1 MGYKFLHLS
10 FKLDFSLAIPAE
22 HSAYIQ
28 SPLFDQNGW
37 SIWHGTSH
45 LLPVVRSF
53 VRSFSGFVSPWD
65 CRGPYLWRISTTLLN
80 LRHAGSIWHYGTVR
94 VVVAIAEKKKKKK
107 NERGK
112 WKRSGVVSGFIR
124 LLRNE
129 SSENGRVRVD
139 HKKRITTASR
149 RCRYTYR
156 CGVVA
161 AARRA
166 SEKPDYHRYSPRNE
180 ISCWETFWID
190 RTIGSWR
197 SAYKY
202 LEYWR
207 TYFDFIL
214 RTFLRAVDRASFRL
228 GESKHTAL
236 LSVNEIFCESVYSK

>member
-53 VRSFSGFVSPWD
+53 VLWLRFSVRLPW
-65 CRGPYLWRISTTLLN
+65 PVPLANLN
-80 LRHAGSIWHYGTVR
+80 DVAQFTSRRKYMALRHCSR
-94 VVVAIAEKKKKKK
+94 CRRDRRKK

-112 WKRSGVVSGFIR
+112 WKRSGAVSGFIR
-124 LLRNE
+124 PLRNE
-129 SSENGRVRVD
+129 SSENGCVRVD

-161 AARRA
+161 AARRE
-166 SEKPDYHRYSPRNE
+166 SEKAGYHRHSPRNE

-197 SAYKY
+197 SVYKY
-202 LEYWR
+202 LEYSR
-207 TYFDFIL
+207 AYSEFIL
-214 RTFLRAVDRASFRL
+214 RTFLRTVDRTSFRL

>member
-1 MGYKFLHLS
+1 MADRFGMERPTYF
-10 FKLDFSLAIPAE
+10 P
-22 HSAYIQ
+22 
-28 SPLFDQNGW
+28 
-37 SIWHGTSH
+37 
-45 LLPVVRSF
+45 SF
-53 VRSFSGFVSPWD
+53 VRSFVLWLRFSVRLPW
-65 CRGPYLWRISTTLLN
+65 PVPLANLN
-80 LRHAGSIWHYGTVR
+80 DVAQFTSRRKYMALRHCSR
-94 VVVAIAEKKKKKK
+94 CRRDRRKEKRKKK

-202 LEYWR
+202 LEY
-207 TYFDFIL
+207 
-214 RTFLRAVDRASFRL
+214 
-228 GESKHTAL
+228 
-236 LSVNEIFCESVYSK
+236 

>member
-1 MGYKFLHLS
+1 MADRFGMERPTYFPS
-10 FKLDFSLAIPAE
+10 F
-22 HSAYIQ
+22 
-28 SPLFDQNGW
+28 
-37 SIWHGTSH
+37 
-45 LLPVVRSF
+45 VRSF
-53 VRSFSGFVSPWD
+53 VRSLASFLRETAVARTSGESQRR
-65 CRGPYLWRISTTLLN
+65 C
-80 LRHAGSIWHYGTVR
+80 SIYVTPEVYGTTALFALSSPSPKR
-94 VVVAIAEKKKKKK
+94 KKKK

>member
-1 MGYKFLHLS
+1 MERPTYFPS
-10 FKLDFSLAIPAE
+10 F
-22 HSAYIQ
+22 
-28 SPLFDQNGW
+28 
-37 SIWHGTSH
+37 
-45 LLPVVRSF
+45 VRSF
-53 VRSFSGFVSPWD
+53 VRFLASFLRETPVARTSGESQRR
-65 CRGPYLWRISTTLLN
+65 C
-80 LRHAGSIWHYGTVR
+80 SIYVTSEVYGTTALFALSSR
-94 VVVAIAEKKKKKK
+94 SPKKE

-124 LLRNE
+124 PLRNE

-166 SEKPDYHRYSPRNE
+166 SEKPGYHRYSPRNE
-180 ISCWETFWID
+180 ISRWERETLWID

-197 SAYKY
+197 SVYKY
-202 LEYWR
+202 LEYSR
-207 TYFDFIL
+207 AYLEFIL
-214 RTFLRAVDRASFRL
+214 PTFLRTVDRASFRL

-236 LSVNEIFCESVYSK
+236 LSVNEIFYESVYIQ

>member
-1 MGYKFLHLS
+1 MADRFGMERPTYF
-10 FKLDFSLAIPAE
+10 P
-22 HSAYIQ
+22 
-28 SPLFDQNGW
+28 
-37 SIWHGTSH
+37 
-45 LLPVVRSF
+45 SF
-53 VRSFSGFVSPWD
+53 VRSFVLWLRFSVRLPW
-65 CRGPYLWRISTTLLN
+65 PVPLANLN
-80 LRHAGSIWHYGTVR
+80 DVAQFTSRRKYMALRHCSR
-94 VVVAIAEKKKKKK
+94 CRRDRRKEKRKKK

-214 RTFLRAVDRASFRL
+214 GTFLRAVDRASFRL